1 MSLHRTT
8 IDWQRTAHASAASTY
23 SRNHRAMLAGQ
34 SLAVSASPEYQGDPE
49 CADPEQLL
57 LTALA
62 SCHLLT
68 FLAIAEIQGY
78 RVESY
83 RDAPVA
89 HLEKNAA
96 GRMAVTRIELSP
108 EVRFAGDRQPD
119 AAALAK
125 LHDSAHRNCFI
136 ASSITARVTVN
147 RAIV

>member
-1 MSLHRTT
+1 MSLHRAT
-8 IDWQRTAHASAASTY
+8 IDWRRTAHASAASTY
-23 SRNHRAMLAGQ
+23 SRNHKAVLAGQ
-34 SLAVSASPEYQGDPE
+34 SLEVSSSPEYQGDPE

-108 EVRFAGDRQPD
+108 EVSFAGERRPD
-119 AAALAK
+119 ATALAK

-136 ASSITARVTVN
+136 ASSISARVTVN
-147 RAIV
+147 PATA

>member
-1 MSLHRTT
+1 MSLHHAT
-8 IDWQRTAHASAASTY
+8 IDWQRTAHASVASTY
-23 SRNHRAMLAGQ
+23 SRNHKAMLSAQ
-34 SLAVSASPEYQGDPE
+34 SFDVSASPEYQGDPE

-68 FLAIAEIQGY
+68 FLAIADVQGY

-83 RDAPVA
+83 RDTPVA

-108 EVRFAGDRQPD
+108 EVRFAGDRRPD
-119 AAALAK
+119 ADALAK

-136 ASSITARVTVN
+136 ARSITARVTVN
-147 RAIV
+147 PVTA